1 MLVKTINVKIT
12 FLKLFLIIVVIPI
25 VVKYVYYKVTQFEKT
40 VYVEDKFTNE
50 LSFYEN
56 GLLFIKDNDGN
67 IFNVT
72 NLFFKWDFNKEEDYK
87 KLQKGRKYLVKGYG
101 KNFKYIPF
109 YKNIYE
115 VVKMV

>member
-1 MLVKTINVKIT
+1 MLFKKSNVKIT
-12 FLKLFLIIVVIPI
+12 FIKLFLIIVVIPI

-56 GLLFIKDNDGN
+56 GLLFIKDNEGN

-87 KLQKGRKYLVKGYG
+87 KLQKGRKYYVKGYG
-101 KNFKYIPF
+101 INFKYIPF

-115 VVKMV
+115 VVKIV